1 MPKIIPLSRIS
12 RALKRIKVVTFD
24 VDGVLT
30 DDKLIYGSDGTEYKR
45 FCAKDGVAIKM
56 LQANGIQVAI
66 ISGRE
71 STILRKRADELG
83 IKLIYE
89 KVENKLDALNDLLI
103 DTKKQSQELM
113 HVGNDLPDIILF
125 ENVGISVAVKDAHH
139 AVVKRADLVT
149 SARGGEGVAAEVCMW
164 LLRTQNKWEFD

>member
-12 RALKRIKVVTFD
+12 KALKRIKLVTFD

-56 LQANGIQVAI
+56 LQANGIEVAI
-66 ISGRE
+66 ISGLE
-71 STILRKRADELG
+71 CAVVRKRAKELG
-83 IKLIYE
+83 INLVYE
-89 KVENKLDALNDLLI
+89 KVENKLHALNDLLSH
-103 DTKKQSQELM
+103 TKKESQELI

-125 ENVGISVAVKDAHH
+125 EKVGVSVAVKDAHP

-149 SARGGEGVAAEVCMW
+149 STAGGEGVAAEVCMW
-164 LLRTQNKWEFD
+164 LLRTQNKWSFG